1 MTGTIVGN
9 DGGGNDGGVYVA
21 VAKGV
26 GVFTGI
32 EVGVFVSGGN
42 VLAGV
47 GDGTKIGPV
56 VGVGVADGT
65 RIGGFVAVGAGVRV

>member
-1 MTGTIVGN
+1 
-9 DGGGNDGGVYVA
+9 
-21 VAKGV
+21 
-26 GVFTGI
+26 
-32 EVGVFVSGGN
+32 VFVSGGN